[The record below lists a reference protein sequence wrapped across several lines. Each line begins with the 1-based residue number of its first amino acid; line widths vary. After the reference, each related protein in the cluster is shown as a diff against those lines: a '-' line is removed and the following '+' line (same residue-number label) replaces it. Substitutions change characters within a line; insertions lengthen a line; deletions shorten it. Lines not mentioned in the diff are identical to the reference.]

1 MSSPYKTFTCLTYG
15 CKVNFADSSTIS
27 RQLINLGYSRIDN
40 ESEADIFI
48 INTCSVTDMADKKAQ
63 KVIRKIHSKSPK
75 SKIIVTGCY
84 AQLKPNEIYDIPGVD
99 YVIGTN
105 EKLDADTYLQVL
117 KDESKKSVS
126 SVDNEKFNISYSTN
140 ERTRAFI
147 KIQDG
152 CDYNCTYCTIP
163 NARGLS
169 RSDSVSKTIH
179 EIKKVLSCDIKEIVL
194 SGVNIGD
201 FGVKNNENLNNLLNE
216 IEKIDNLNRYRIS
229 SIEPNLIDNE
239 MIEIF
244 SNSSKWVKH
253 LHIPLQSGSNKI
265 LKKMKRRYTSKQYQM
280 IINKIQKFFPNIC
293 IGVDVIIGFPGETE
307 SDFLLTYN
315 FIKSLKIS
323 YLHVFSYSKR
333 ENTEAN
339 EYNNHLSMDIIKN
352 RRVEMQKLSDIKY
365 NAFTKQNIGSIRNVL
380 FENHENGLLSGLTDN
395 YLKVYV
401 PGNVKYV
408 NTIHKVKIL
417 DFDNII
423 LGELFYE

>member
-1 MSSPYKTFTCLTYG
+1 MSSPFKTFACLTYG

-27 RQLINLGYSRIDN
+27 RQLIDLGYSRINND
-40 ESEADIFI
+40 SEADIFV

-63 KVIRKIHSKSPK
+63 KIIRKIHSKSPK

-99 YVIGTN
+99 YVVGTN
-105 EKLDADTYLQVL
+105 EKLDANAYLQFL
-117 KDESKKSVS
+117 KDGSKNIVS
-126 SVDNEKFNISYSTN
+126 SVNNDKFNVSYSTS

-169 RSDSVSKTIH
+169 RSDSVSKTVH
-179 EIKKVLSCDIKEIVL
+179 EIKKILTTNVKEIVL

-201 FGVKNNENLNNLLNE
+201 FGVKNNENLTNLLIE
-216 IEKIDNLNRYRIS
+216 IEKINNLNRYRIS
-229 SIEPNLIDNE
+229 SIEPNLLNDQ
-239 MIEIF
+239 MINIF

-265 LKKMKRRYTSKQYQM
+265 LKKMKRRYTSKQYQ
-280 IINKIQKFFPNIC
+280 ILIGKIQNKFPDIC
-293 IGVDVIIGFPGETE
+293 IGVDLIVGFPGETE
-307 SDFLLTYN
+307 SDFLSTYN
-315 FIKSLKIS
+315 FIKNLNIS

-339 EYNNHLSMDIIKN
+339 KYKNHLSSETIKH
-352 RRVEMQKLSDIKY
+352 RRVQMQKLSNMKFNEFI
-365 NAFTKQNIGSIRNVL
+365 NQNVGSIRNVL
-380 FENHENGLLSGLTDN
+380 FENHENGLLTGLTDN

-401 PGNVKYV
+401 PGKQKYV
-408 NTIHKVKIL
+408 NSIHKVKIL
-417 DFDNII
+417 AYDEII